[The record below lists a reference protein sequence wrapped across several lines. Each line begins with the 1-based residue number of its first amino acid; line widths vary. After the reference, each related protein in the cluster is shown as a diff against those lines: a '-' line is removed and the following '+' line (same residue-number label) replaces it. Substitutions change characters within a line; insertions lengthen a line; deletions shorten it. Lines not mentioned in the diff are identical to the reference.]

1 MGSTESPPTS
11 FRITIGIWLT
21 GSSNSPRTVISTS
34 IVTSEILSPYTTGY
48 LIIVPICA
56 TGWGFGPSPNQA
68 NHLPNKR
75 IREAARHQYGNVRS
89 DYRNRTRR
97 HGEVQR
103 LVLRRPSDPL
113 GAAIVVSFNHYFTSD
128 PDISLETSNLN
139 LPLPR
144 HQDFQPP

>member
-48 LIIVPICA
+48 LILVAICA
-56 TGWGFGPSPNQA
+56 TDFEPSHHQA

-75 IREAARHQYGNVRS
+75 IREAARHQHGNVRS
-89 DYRNRTRR
+89 DYRNRARR

-128 PDISLETSNLN
+128 PDISLVTSNLN